1 LGVVSVAADV
11 SWFVGDVLGTELE
24 LWMASNSLR
33 AIVAIVPVV
42 MRW

>member
-1 LGVVSVAADV
+1 VVSIAADV

-24 LWMASNSLR
+24 LWMAKNSLQ
-33 AIVAIVPVV
+33 AITAFVPVV